1 MSRALIAAL
10 VAVGGFCG
18 ATARYAVDLW
28 LPTALLPTLTVNVV
42 GSFALG
48 LLLYES
54 LYRGQW
60 SQYLRLG
67 AGTGFL
73 SSFTTY
79 STFILDLLQTTPGV
93 AVGYLI
99 LSYSLGF
106 AAVILAKQPYTRYME
121 GTAQ

>member
-1 MSRALIAAL
+1 MNRLWIIGL
-10 VAVGGFCG
+10 VAAGGFSG
-18 ATARYAVDLW
+18 ALARYGVELW
-28 LPTALLPTLTVNVV
+28 LPTTLIPTLTVNVV

-54 LYRGQW
+54 LYLGVR
-60 SQYLRLG
+60 SQYFRLG

-79 STFILDLLQTTPGV
+79 STFILDLLQTSPSL

-99 LSYSLGF
+99 TSYLFGF
-106 AAVILAKQPYTRYME
+106 VAVILAKQPYNRYLK
-121 GTAQ
+121 TPQ